1 MELINIKNA
10 DEFKYIYDIYFN
22 MIYRISLIYLS
33 DIKEAEDVVQE
44 TFIRLLNSKRI
55 FNSEEHVKAWLIIV
69 SKNLCKDML
78 KSFWKSRRV
87 DMEKISELV
96 DQNSND
102 IEDPSLKYAVEE
114 LSKLPQKYKIVI
126 YLFYYEGYY
135 IKDISKILEIKESTI
150 QTQLSRGR
158 NLLEKRIKE
167 RLNE

>member
-1 MELINIKNA
+1 MEIINIKNA
-10 DEFKYIYDIYFN
+10 DEFKNIYDKYFN

-44 TFIRLLNSKRI
+44 TFIKLFNSKRI
-55 FNSEEHVKAWLIIV
+55 FNSEEHIKAWLITV

-87 DMEKISELV
+87 ELV
-96 DQNSND
+96 DQNSDNM
-102 IEDPSLKYAVEE
+102 EDPNLKYVVEE
-114 LSKLPQKYKIVI
+114 LLKLPSKYKIVI
-126 YLFYYEGYY
+126 YLFYYEEYY
-135 IKDISKILEIKESTI
+135 IKDISKMLEIKESTI

-158 NLLEKRIKE
+158 SLLKKRIKE

>member
-44 TFIRLLNSKRI
+44 TFIKLLDSKRM
-55 FNSEEHVKAWLIIV
+55 FNSEEHVKAWLITV

-96 DQNSND
+96 DQNSD
-102 IEDPSLKYAVEE
+102 DMKDLSLKYAVEE
-114 LSKLPQKYKIVI
+114 LLKLPQKYKIVI
-126 YLFYYEGYY
+126 YLFYYEEHY
-135 IKDISKILEIKESTI
+135 IKDISKMLEIKESTI

-158 NLLEKRIKE
+158 RLLEKNIKE